1 MGGVQRGMERDG
13 TEAGN
18 MGGKGK
24 DGDLVSSSEIAKLIG
39 KTVKTVQ
46 DLTNNGVLPAEEQQ
60 NGKRVLRKYDK
71 YMAIQAYIRHV
82 EERAAKKNGG
92 GKEQEKNQVE
102 VDIKRTKLRMAELQ
116 LEELEGKV
124 HLAEDVE
131 SFTDDLVL
139 CVRANLLA
147 MPGRLAVPL
156 AEMGD
161 ASEVSSRIHEEVCA
175 ILEDLAG
182 YEYDPK
188 EYKKRA
194 RERQGWFGNVQGEE
208 EGWAEKGKQPERL
221 HKKINKKVPAAGK
234 DIRVGMGGQA

>member
-1 MGGVQRGMERDG
+1 MGDKGEN
-13 TEAGN
+13 GN
-18 MGGKGK
+18 M
-24 DGDLVSSSEIAKLIG
+24 VTSSEIAKLIG
-39 KTVKTVQ
+39 RTVRTVQ
-46 DLTNNGVLPAEEQQ
+46 DLTNSGVLPVKEERS
-60 NGKRVLRKYDK
+60 GKRVSRKYDK
-71 YMAIQAYIRHV
+71 YAAIQAYIRHV
-82 EERAAKKNGG
+82 EERAEKKNGG

-102 VDIKRTKLRMAELQ
+102 IDIKRTKLRMAELQ

-131 SFTDDLVL
+131 SFTNDLVL

-175 ILEDLAG
+175 ILEDLAN

-194 RERQGWFGNVQGEE
+194 RERQGWFGNGQGEE
-208 EGWAEKGKQPERL
+208 EG
-221 HKKINKKVPAAGK
+221 
-234 DIRVGMGGQA
+234 

>member
-1 MGGVQRGMERDG
+1 MGGKGQGG

-18 MGGKGK
+18 MGGKGP
-24 DGDLVSSSEIAKLIG
+24 DGDMVSSSEIAKLIG
-39 KTVKTVQ
+39 KTIKTVQ
-46 DLTNNGVLPAEEQQ
+46 DLTNNGVLPAVETK
-60 NGKRVLRKYDK
+60 NGKRVTRKYNK
-71 YMAIQAYIRHV
+71 YMAMQAYIRHV
-82 EERAAKKNGG
+82 EERAAKKNGD
-92 GKEQEKNQVE
+92 GKEQEKSQVE
-102 VDIKRTKLRMAELQ
+102 IDIKRTKLRMAELQ

-131 SFTDDLVL
+131 SLTDDLVL

-161 ASEVSSRIHEEVCA
+161 ASEVSARIQEEVCM
-175 ILEDLAG
+175 ILEDLAN

-194 RERQGWFGNVQGEE
+194 RERQGWFGNGQGEE
-208 EGWAEKGKQPERL
+208 EG
-221 HKKINKKVPAAGK
+221 
-234 DIRVGMGGQA
+234 